1 MLLSIPF
8 PQIFSVAISGRSWN
22 FLFSGLTSAD
32 CFFYLRISV
41 ISFIFYLGYN
51 SIVGRKQAQGTSWP
65 SAFRLQMSLS
75 VQHT

>member
-1 MLLSIPF
+1 MILSIPF
-8 PQIFSVAISGRSWN
+8 PQTFSVAISGRSWN

-41 ISFIFYLGYN
+41 ISFIFYLAYN
-51 SIVGRKQAQGTSWP
+51 SIAGRKQARDTSWP
-65 SAFRLQMSLS
+65 SAFRLQVSLF